1 MIKNELDSY
10 IRRNTDSYFEKTKK
24 IILKNDDVTVTYAI
38 FMRRPVIFC
47 PKMALDWLKKIEK
60 IRNTRFDIVM
70 CYKEGAWVG
79 AGEPLMYITGLFSEL
94 VELETIY
101 LQLIGPASVASYNA
115 YLMCKEMPKTKFMA
129 MDARH
134 CAGIQM
140 HELMAYGASVG
151 SNKAKEELNALGFIG
166 SSCNSSSH
174 FFGSTNALGTM
185 PHALIG
191 FAGSTIKAAELYNQ
205 TYPEENLTVLVDY
218 FGKEV
223 TDAIE
228 VCKKFYHL
236 IKKEKLN
243 IRLDTHGGRYIEG
256 LDIEKSYNI
265 LEKYNPSCIR
275 TYRSE
280 HELKWLVGAGVSA
293 AAVIYLRK
301 VLDDNGFSGV
311 KIIASSGFT
320 PAKCKLF
327 SLANVPV
334 DMIGTGSY
342 IPENWEET
350 YATADIINYNGKDI
364 VKKGREFLL
373 KKNSKHEK

>member
-1 MIKNELDSY
+1 M
-10 IRRNTDSYFEKTKK
+10 NTDSYFKKTKEIVLQDK
-24 IILKNDDVTVTYAI
+24 DITVTYAI

-47 PKMALDWLKKIEK
+47 PRLALEWLKKIEK
-60 IRNTRFDIVM
+60 TRKTKFNIVF
-70 CYKEGAWVG
+70 CHKEGDWVG
-79 AGEPLMYITGLFSEL
+79 AGEPLMYITGFFSEL

-101 LQLIGPASVASYNA
+101 LQLIGPASVAAYNA
-115 YLMCKEMPKTKFMA
+115 YFMCKELPKTKFMA

-134 CAGIQM
+134 CAGTQM

-151 SNKAKEELNALGFIG
+151 SKKAKNENGALGFVG
-166 SSCNSSSH
+166 SSCNSTTH
-174 FFGSTNALGTM
+174 YFDNKKALGTM

-191 FAGSTIKAAELYNQ
+191 FAGSTINAAKLYNK

-218 FGKEV
+218 FGKEISD
-223 TDAIE
+223 TLE
-228 VCKKFYHL
+228 VCKNFYNL
-236 IKKEKLN
+236 VKGGKLS

-265 LEKYNPSCIR
+265 LERFNPNCIR
-275 TYRSE
+275 TYRNE
-280 HELKWLVGAGVSA
+280 LELKWLVGAGVSA
-293 AAVIYLRK
+293 SAIVYLRK
-301 VLDDNGFSGV
+301 ILDDNGYHKV

-342 IPENWEET
+342 IPDNWEET
-350 YATADIINYNGKDI
+350 YATADIINYNGKDL

-373 KKNSKHEK
+373 KKNSNDEK